1 MTKLKI
7 AMVMDSWYPDINGVI
22 LVMENLMKNMLDYA
36 DITLIVPKMDK
47 EEDKRK
53 YPFKVVR
60 VDSVP
65 MFIGNY
71 RFSLVDIEYFK
82 LKKVFDKMDF
92 DIVHIHSPFAMGRLG
107 IRIAR
112 EKNIP
117 VVATFHVRWEFE
129 FEKYLKSKM
138 LANLCIKRLIKA
150 YKKCDS
156 CISVNSAVVKVY
168 EDYGYNGKVVVI
180 PSGTD
185 MKIVKNKRKSLD
197 RINEMFKIDKDER
210 VLLFVGR
217 IICIKNI
224 FLILDSLKEL
234 KSRRFKYKM
243 IYVGDGPD
251 YDALKKKI
259 NSYKLNNEIILTGRI
274 LDRELLKDI
283 YYRADLFLFPS
294 LFDTSS
300 LVQKEAA
307 SQETPTLFIDGS
319 VTSEGA
325 INNVNAYTTIEDK
338 IAFADRIE
346 EIFKDKRL
354 YNKVKVNARK
364 QLARSWEDISKTTY
378 NYYLDVI
385 SNYKKENKNER

>member
-156 CISVNSAVVKVY
+156 CISVNSAVV
-168 EDYGYNGKVVVI
+168 
-180 PSGTD
+180 
-185 MKIVKNKRKSLD
+185 
-197 RINEMFKIDKDER
+197 
-210 VLLFVGR
+210 
-217 IICIKNI
+217 
-224 FLILDSLKEL
+224 
-234 KSRRFKYKM
+234 
-243 IYVGDGPD
+243 
-251 YDALKKKI
+251 
-259 NSYKLNNEIILTGRI
+259 
-274 LDRELLKDI
+274 
-283 YYRADLFLFPS
+283 
-294 LFDTSS
+294 
-300 LVQKEAA
+300 
-307 SQETPTLFIDGS
+307 
-319 VTSEGA
+319 
-325 INNVNAYTTIEDK
+325 
-338 IAFADRIE
+338 
-346 EIFKDKRL
+346 
-354 YNKVKVNARK
+354 
-364 QLARSWEDISKTTY
+364 
-378 NYYLDVI
+378 
-385 SNYKKENKNER
+385 